1 MSVEEDYCAYAY
13 GLSNALRT
21 QMAIITVAVRKVL
34 EVLEHNQLLAIF
46 GGDMNRGEMSLRSA
60 SDLELA

>member
-1 MSVEEDYCAYAY
+1 MTV
-13 GLSNALRT
+13 
-21 QMAIITVAVRKVL
+21 ITVAVRKVL
-34 EVLEHNQLLAIF
+34 EVLEHNQLLATL

>member
-1 MSVEEDYCAYAY
+1 MPVKGDYCAYAY

-21 QMAIITVAVRKVL
+21 WMTVITVAVRKVP
-34 EVLEHNQLLAIF
+34 EVLEHNQLLATL
-46 GGDMNRGEMSLRSA
+46 GGVMNRGEMSLRSA